1 MYVQKRL
8 TMDNNRVSDVLVA
21 VEPPSEIDNLRREN
35 VLLRRLLSAWWKN
48 ANDPTYLIAGDIL
61 KDTMMVMDPA
71 YVPGIGITDNL
82 AIRNGELVTVK
93 HVKADGTVD
102 TKDMTYPTREV
113 KCSQCKHQRLERARY
128 TLIPMCAH
136 GKYLECCIMRED
148 DALCGKEAR
157 FYEPIEHRK
166 GNL

>member
-1 MYVQKRL
+1 
-8 TMDNNRVSDVLVA
+8 
-21 VEPPSEIDNLRREN
+21 
-35 VLLRRLLSAWWKN
+35 
-48 ANDPTYLIAGDIL
+48 
-61 KDTMMVMDPA
+61 MMVMDPA

-102 TKDMTYPTREV
+102 TKGHAPTQRV
-113 KCSQCKHQRLERARY
+113 KLGVFGANTIECNMRNIPSTPVCAYNRY
-128 TLIPMCAH
+128 FPCVVV
-136 GKYLECCIMRED
+136 RED

>member
-1 MYVQKRL
+1 
-8 TMDNNRVSDVLVA
+8 MDNNRVSDVLVA
-21 VEPPSEIDNLRREN
+21 VEPPSEVDNLRREN
-35 VLLRRLLSAWWKN
+35 VVLRRLLRAWWEN
-48 ANDPTYLIAGDIL
+48 ANNPTYSISGDIL

-102 TKDMTYPTREV
+102 TKDMPHPTGEV
-113 KCSQCKHQRLERARY
+113 KCVRCKHHRMQYEKYTITPVCACNRY
-128 TLIPMCAH
+128 FPCVVV
-136 GKYLECCIMRED
+136 RED

>member
-1 MYVQKRL
+1 
-8 TMDNNRVSDVLVA
+8 MDNNRVSDVLVA

-48 ANDPTYLIAGDIL
+48 ANDPTYLISGDIL

-71 YVPGIGITDNL
+71 YVPGMGVTDNL

-93 HVKADGTVD
+93 HVKAGGTVD
-102 TKDMTYPTREV
+102 TKDMPCPTCEV
-113 KCSQCKHQRLERARY
+113 KCVRCKHHRMQY
-128 TLIPMCAH
+128 
-136 GKYLECCIMRED
+136 GKYTAIPVCAYNRYLPCVVVRED